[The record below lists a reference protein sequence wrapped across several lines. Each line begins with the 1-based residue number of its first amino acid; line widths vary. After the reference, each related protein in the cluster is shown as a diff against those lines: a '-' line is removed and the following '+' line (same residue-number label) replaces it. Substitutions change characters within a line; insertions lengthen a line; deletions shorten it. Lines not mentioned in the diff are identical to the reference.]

1 MAQLSDDCF
10 AFGGE
15 LMRLDEAIRRARDNL
30 VCVAAAETAALT
42 DAVGRIL
49 AQDVVSPMDVPPY
62 ANAAVD
68 GYAVYHADL
77 DPDRDT
83 VLPVAGRAAAG
94 HPLDRPADRG
104 AAVRIFTGAPMPD
117 GPDTVLMQ
125 EDCRQTGDRVAIR
138 PGIKKGANRRDAGED
153 IAAGA
158 VVLTRGRMLRP
169 QDVGLAASIGLTT
182 LSVFARLRVAVFS
195 TGDEVREPG
204 RPLVDGALYDS
215 NRYILQ
221 AALQQAG
228 CVVTDLGILNDDF
241 ADIRGALRQAAEAHD
256 LLVTSG
262 GMSTGE
268 EDHVRAVL
276 EEEGRVDFW
285 RLAIKPGRPVGF
297 GMVSGPDGPVPV
309 MGLPGNP
316 VAALTTFLCIGRP
329 ILAALG
335 GATEVPPRRFAVRL
349 GFAYSKK
356 AGRREFVRAVL
367 ERDSDG
373 ALVAGKYGRSGAGIL
388 SSLSGAEGFVELGEE
403 DTILDPGIDVD
414 FIPFSEFGLSR

>member
-15 LMRLDEAIRRARDNL
+15 LMRLEEAVRRVRENL
-30 VCVAAAETAALT
+30 VCVASPETAALG
-42 DAVGRIL
+42 DAVGRVL
-49 AQDVVSPMDVPPY
+49 AEDVVSPLDVPPY
-62 ANAAVD
+62 ANSAVD

-83 VLPVAGRAAAG
+83 MLPVAGRAAAG
-94 HPLDRPADRG
+94 HPLDRPAEPG
-104 AAVRIFTGAPMPD
+104 TAIRIFTGAPMPA

-125 EDCRQTGDRVAIR
+125 EDCRETDGRVAIR
-138 PGIKKGANRRDAGED
+138 PGIKRGANRREAGED

-158 VVLTRGRMLRP
+158 QVLSQGCVLRP
-169 QDVGLAASIGLTT
+169 QEVGLAASIGLTN
-182 LSVFARLRVAVFS
+182 LPVFARLKVAVFS
-195 TGDEVREPG
+195 TGDEVHEPG
-204 RPLVDGALYDS
+204 QPLPEGALYDS
-215 NRYILQ
+215 NRYTLQ
-221 AALQQAG
+221 AALRQAG
-228 CVVTDLGILNDDF
+228 CRVTDLGILKDDYDTIR
-241 ADIRGALRQAAEAHD
+241 AALRGAAAEHD

-262 GMSTGE
+262 GMSIGE
-268 EDHVRAVL
+268 EDHVRLVL
-276 EEEGRVDFW
+276 EQEGRVDFW

-297 GMVSGPDGPVPV
+297 GMVSAPDGPVPV

-329 ILAALG
+329 VLAVLG
-335 GATEVPPRRFAVRL
+335 GAVETPPRRFAVRL
-349 GFAYSKK
+349 GFAYKKK

-367 ERDSDG
+367 DRDKAG
-373 ALVAGKYGRSGAGIL
+373 VLVAGKHGRSGAGIL

-403 DTILDPGIDVD
+403 DTILGPGVDVD